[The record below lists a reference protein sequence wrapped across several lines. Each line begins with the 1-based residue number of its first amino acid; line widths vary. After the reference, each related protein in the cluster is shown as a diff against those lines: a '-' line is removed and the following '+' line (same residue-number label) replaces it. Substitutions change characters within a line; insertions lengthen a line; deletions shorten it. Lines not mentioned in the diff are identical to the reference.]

1 MYLKFT
7 RPHLLFDILK
17 QDWKYTAIFE
27 DWTTKPIADTTD
39 ERLIELWYT
48 MTEEIE
54 IQDLD
59 F

>member
-7 RPHLLFDILK
+7 RPYLLFDILK
-17 QDWKYTAIFE
+17 QDWKYTAVFE
-27 DWTTKPIADTTD
+27 NWVTIPVINMTD
-39 ERLIELWYT
+39 GLLIELWYT
-48 MTEEIE
+48 MTEGLE